1 MKKAERKTTGLAA
14 AVKLLETRMDDVIRV
29 YVTEATLPRFRP
41 FLRDLAQARKAYHVV
56 SEEDMRKVCDGAM
69 HHEGVCVLARTSA
82 SPTVTELVAA
92 LSKDEPAVFLYLEN
106 VANPHNVGAIVRV
119 AVHFGACAVCVD
131 AAGETL
137 AAVTSGAMAR
147 TAEGG
152 AEVIPI
158 VPLESIADSLA
169 AFAAFRNAGFSFVA
183 TSSHASRS
191 LFGPALPAR
200 TVLLLGSESDGLS
213 PELTK
218 RASIT
223 LGIPGTGAV
232 ESLNVACAASA
243 LLTEYFRQHFWSRKP
258 VS

>member
-1 MKKAERKTTGLAA
+1 M
-14 AVKLLETRMDDVIRV
+14 
-29 YVTEATLPRFRP
+29 
-41 FLRDLAQARKAYHVV
+41 
-56 SEEDMRKVCDGAM
+56 
-69 HHEGVCVLARTSA
+69 
-82 SPTVTELVAA
+82 
-92 LSKDEPAVFLYLEN
+92 
-106 VANPHNVGAIVRV
+106 
-119 AVHFGACAVCVD
+119 
-131 AAGETL
+131 
-137 AAVTSGAMAR
+137 
-147 TAEGG
+147 
-152 AEVIPI
+152 
-158 VPLESIADSLA
+158 PLESVADTAA

-213 PELTK
+213 PALTK

-258 VS
+258 VSL